1 MTAMTPEA
9 TTDVQL
15 QTHVYTS
22 AARVIAGHPNRT
34 FSPATST
41 LVTGDTEAVLI
52 DAQYTESEVSALG
65 DMIERTGTRLTSIF
79 ITHGHYD
86 HYYGLGQLVARF
98 PQARPVASAPVV
110 ADIHATLDFQAK
122 QWQEFFGDVPKAT
135 VLPQALE
142 GEVIDV
148 DGQELRMIE
157 IGQGDIAPSTVVH
170 IPSIDT
176 VIAGDVVYN
185 AIHLMLALGGPQE
198 WQAWIESI
206 DRIEALG
213 AKTIVAGHK
222 QPDASDNDLATIL
235 DGTRAYIRDY
245 RDAVATSSSAGE
257 VVEIMKNRYPNY
269 GNLTTLLFSA
279 RAAFPGA

>member
-1 MTAMTPEA
+1 MTDDPNG
-9 TTDVQL
+9 DVQL

-22 AARVIAGHPNRT
+22 AARVIGGDPNRT

-41 LVTGDTEAVLI
+41 LVTGDSEAVLI

-65 DMIERTGTRLTSIF
+65 DMIEQADKRLMSIF

-98 PQARPVASAPVV
+98 PDARPVAIAPVV

-122 QWQEFFGDVPKAT
+122 QFQGFFGDEPKAT
-135 VLPQALE
+135 VLPEPLD
-142 GEVIDV
+142 GSVMYV
-148 DGQELRMIE
+148 DGMELRVIE
-157 IGQGDIAPSTVVH
+157 IGQGDIAPSTIVH

-185 AIHLMLALGGPQE
+185 RIHMMLAFGGPPQ
-198 WQAWIESI
+198 WQAWLESI
-206 DRIEALG
+206 DRIEALK
-213 AKTIVAGHK
+213 AKTVVAGHK

-235 DGTRAYIRDY
+235 DGSRGYIRDY
-245 RDAVATSSSAGE
+245 RDAVAASNTAGE
-257 VVEIMKNRYPNY
+257 LVATMKAKYEDY

-279 RAAFPGA
+279 RAAFPTA

>member
-1 MTAMTPEA
+1 MTPDA
-9 TTDVQL
+9 NTDVQL
-15 QTHVYTS
+15 QTHVHTS
-22 AARVIAGHPNRT
+22 AARVIGGDPNRT

-52 DAQYTESEVSALG
+52 DAQYTESEVTALG
-65 DMIERTGTRLTSIF
+65 DMIEQTGTRLTSIF

-98 PQARPVASAPVV
+98 PTARPVASAPVV
-110 ADIHATLDFQAK
+110 ADIHATVDAQAK
-122 QWQEFFGDVPKAT
+122 QWQGFFGDVPKAT
-135 VLPQALE
+135 VLPEALE
-142 GEVIDV
+142 GDVIDV
-148 DGQELRMIE
+148 DGQELRVID
-157 IGQGDIAPSTVVH
+157 IGQGDIAPSSVVH

-176 VIAGDVVYN
+176 VIAGDVVYSG
-185 AIHLMLALGGPQE
+185 IHLMLALGGPPE
-198 WQAWIESI
+198 WQAWIESV
-206 DRIEALG
+206 DRVAGLG

-222 QPDASDNDLATIL
+222 QPEASDNDLATIL

-245 RDAVATSSSAGE
+245 RHAVAASSSAGE
-257 VVEIMKNRYPNY
+257 VVEIMKNKYPNY

>member
-1 MTAMTPEA
+1 MTPEA
-9 TTDVQL
+9 TTDVEL

-142 GEVIDV
+142 
-148 DGQELRMIE
+148 R
-157 IGQGDIAPSTVVH
+157 S
-170 IPSIDT
+170 
-176 VIAGDVVYN
+176 
-185 AIHLMLALGGPQE
+185 
-198 WQAWIESI
+198 
-206 DRIEALG
+206 DR
-213 AKTIVAGHK
+213 
-222 QPDASDNDLATIL
+222 PRRS
-235 DGTRAYIRDY
+235 
-245 RDAVATSSSAGE
+245 
-257 VVEIMKNRYPNY
+257 
-269 GNLTTLLFSA
+269 
-279 RAAFPGA
+279 RAARDRNRPGRHRPEHGGSHPVDRHRYRG

>member
-1 MTAMTPEA
+1 MTPDA
-9 TTDVQL
+9 RTDVQL

-22 AARVIAGHPNRT
+22 AARVIGGDPNRT

-41 LVTGDTEAVLI
+41 LVTGGTEAVLI

-65 DMIERTGTRLTSIF
+65 DMIAETGKRLTSIF

-98 PQARPVASAPVV
+98 PHARPVATASVV

-122 QWQEFFGDVPKAT
+122 QWQGFFGEVPKAS
-135 VLPQALE
+135 VLPEPLD
-142 GEVIDV
+142 GNVIEI
-148 DGQELRMIE
+148 DGHELRVIE
-157 IGQGDIAPSTVVH
+157 IGQGDIAPSTVVY

-185 AIHLMLALGGPQE
+185 GIHLMLALTGPE
-198 WQAWIESI
+198 GWQAWIESV

-213 AKTIVAGHK
+213 ARTIIAGHK
-222 QPDASDNDLATIL
+222 QPDASDNDLETIL
-235 DGTRAYIRDY
+235 DGTRSYIRDY
-245 RDAVATSSSAGE
+245 RDAVAASSSARE
-257 VVEIMKNRYPNY
+257 VVEIMKNQYPDY

-279 RAAFPGA
+279 RAAFPRA